1 MSDSDS
7 DYSVESVS
15 SENSVEQQ
23 DDVLKQLYA
32 EGGLQTENILEI
44 QLLLKLINEKVE
56 NEETKLK
63 MGKCLELLI
72 NLSNMFLHI
81 HSDNNKC

>member
-7 DYSVESVS
+7 ESIS
-15 SENSVEQQ
+15 SETSVEQQ
-23 DDVLKQLYA
+23 DDVLKQLYD
-32 EGGLQTENILEI
+32 EGGLQTEKIQEI
-44 QLLLKLINEKVE
+44 QLLLQLINDKVE
-56 NEETKLK
+56 NEETKLR

-72 NLSNMFLHI
+72 NLSNMFLQI

>member
-7 DYSVESVS
+7 DFSVESIS

-32 EGGLQTENILEI
+32 EGGLQTEKILEI

-81 HSDNNKC
+81 HSDNN

>member
-15 SENSVEQQ
+15 SDNSVEQQ